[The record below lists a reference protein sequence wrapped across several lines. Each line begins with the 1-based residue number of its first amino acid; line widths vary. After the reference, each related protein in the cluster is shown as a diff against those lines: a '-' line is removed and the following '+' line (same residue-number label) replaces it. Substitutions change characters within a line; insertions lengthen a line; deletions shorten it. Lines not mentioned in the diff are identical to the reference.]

1 MPRIDRQKGTADVI
15 AKHLLSYPLSGFSSL
30 IRLIGMQAVR
40 VGKSHER
47 PPGEFRAAKPV
58 ARPLPPQSRR
68 AIMSKKSRSKLWFL
82 VHSWLAL
89 PIWFFVLIVCV
100 TGTLAVVS
108 QEIVWLA
115 NPQMRASQPSDD
127 APRLSYDQILAAI
140 KQAEPQT
147 LVQSINRPDE
157 SHFALDVEVSYPD
170 GRSLTVYVNP
180 YTGVIQG
187 TAPAFD
193 FKAFT
198 RALHGWWLVPFTNGY
213 SWGWYL
219 VSLLGV
225 PMLVSLITGLV
236 VYKRFWKGF
245 LRPTLRVRHGAR
257 IFWGD
262 FHRLCGIWS
271 IWFIAVISITGI
283 WFLIKAILF
292 DNQISISSEPI
303 IPAMSRES
311 VPISAAGTP
320 PPRIS
325 LDRAIEIAQQ
335 KIPGLEASY
344 VNLPGNAYSH
354 MSVSGR
360 GWYPLMYQTATLNP
374 YNGEMASS
382 RLLSDRSSLEFVTES
397 MRPLHT
403 GDFGGIWIKLI
414 WFFFGLLLSM
424 MILSGLLIWTKRTA
438 LATANALKR
447 EDKKNRVT
455 AQPALRREPSEAS
468 L

>member
-1 MPRIDRQKGTADVI
+1 
-15 AKHLLSYPLSGFSSL
+15 
-30 IRLIGMQAVR
+30 
-40 VGKSHER
+40 
-47 PPGEFRAAKPV
+47 
-58 ARPLPPQSRR
+58 
-68 AIMSKKSRSKLWFL
+68 MSKKSRSKLWFL

-170 GRSLTVYVNP
+170 GRSSTVYVNP

-424 MILSGLLIWTKRTA
+424 MILSGLLIWTKRTV

-455 AQPALRREPSEAS
+455 AQPALRHETSEAS

>member
-1 MPRIDRQKGTADVI
+1 
-15 AKHLLSYPLSGFSSL
+15 
-30 IRLIGMQAVR
+30 
-40 VGKSHER
+40 
-47 PPGEFRAAKPV
+47 
-58 ARPLPPQSRR
+58 
-68 AIMSKKSRSKLWFL
+68 MSKKSRSKLWFL

-170 GRSLTVYVNP
+170 GRSSTVYVNP

-455 AQPALRREPSEAS
+455 AQPALRHETSEAS